1 MNAKDFGTEI
11 GQRSLWFIIRESAR
25 FAFTNP
31 LDVIA
36 SIYIIERFGWAGVRF
51 LGLTGRAMVMSQ
63 VRLGVEI
70 GKLAVVEL
78 GPAAIPQ
85 RLAAPATRG
94 YAAVVRAAPSIG
106 RTAGWAVRVGPV
118 GVAAAVPVLLVVGID
133 MNYEL
138 LNDPNSSAYITDD
151 TTGEIIGT
159 PYLDGVTGTGYL

>member
-1 MNAKDFGTEI
+1 MNAKDFGREI

-25 FAFTNP
+25 YAFTNP

-36 SIYIIERFGWAGVRF
+36 SIYILERFGWAGARF
-51 LGLTGRAMVMSQ
+51 LGKTGQAIVMSQ
-63 VRLGVEI
+63 VRLGVQI

-85 RLAAPATRG
+85 RIAAPLTRS
-94 YAAVVRAAPSIG
+94 AAAIGRAAPIIG
-106 RTAGWAVRVGPV
+106 RGAGWAVRIGP
-118 GVAAAVPVLLVVGID
+118 AAVGAGVILALVEGID

-138 LNDPNSSAYITDD
+138 LSDPNSPAYMLDNE
-151 TTGEIIGT
+151 TGEIIGT